1 MDRWRRGGARDLRA
15 SDADREGVVSA
26 LAGAYG
32 EGRLTVDEHQ
42 ERVESAYAARTL
54 GELADLLTDLPGATS
69 AAGLPDF
76 ADGPLTA
83 TFGRRGRGGR
93 WVLPA
98 HYTANA
104 IGGTVTLDLTEAVI
118 AADPAVVSAVC
129 LGGFLQVLAPPWIRV
144 EVERGRLVGLRRV
157 KARRV
162 SAEPTSTV
170 VIRAFGVGQVTVRT
184 LKVRPR
190 R

>member
-1 MDRWRRGGARDLRA
+1 MNRWRRNAGRDLRA
-15 SDADREGVVSA
+15 SDADREGVVAA
-26 LAGAYG
+26 LSGAYG

-42 ERVESAYAARTL
+42 ERMESAYAARTL
-54 GELADLLTDLPGATS
+54 GDLADLLADLPGAVGE
-69 AAGLPDF
+69 AGLPDF

-83 TFGRRGRGGR
+83 TFGRRGRTGR
-93 WVLPA
+93 WVLPG

-104 IGGTVTLDLTEAVI
+104 IGGTVTLDLTEAVL
-118 AADPAVVSAVC
+118 AADPAVVTAVC
-129 LGGFLQVLAPPWIRV
+129 LGGFLQVLVPPWIRV

-157 KARRV
+157 WSRRA

-170 VIRAFGVGQVTVRT
+170 VVRAFGIGQVTVRT
-184 LKVRPR
+184 LKARPR

>member
-1 MDRWRRGGARDLRA
+1 MNRWRRNAGRDLRA
-15 SDADREGVVSA
+15 SDADREGVVAA
-26 LAGAYG
+26 LSGAYG
-32 EGRLTVDEHQ
+32 EGRLTVGEHH
-42 ERVESAYAARTL
+42 ERMEGAYAARTL
-54 GELADLLTDLPGATS
+54 GDLADLLHDLPGATS

-76 ADGPLTA
+76 ADGPVTA

-98 HYTANA
+98 QYTANA

-118 AADPAVVSAVC
+118 AADPAVVTALC
-129 LGGFLQVLAPPWIRV
+129 LGGFLQVLAPPWVRV

-157 KARRV
+157 RARKA

-170 VIRAFGVGQVTVRT
+170 VVRAFGLGQVTVRT